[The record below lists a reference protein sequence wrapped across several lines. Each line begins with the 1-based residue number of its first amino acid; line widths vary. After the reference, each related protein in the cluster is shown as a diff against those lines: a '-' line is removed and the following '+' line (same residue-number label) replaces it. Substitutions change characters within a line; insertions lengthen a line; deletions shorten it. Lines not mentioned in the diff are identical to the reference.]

1 MCLVAL
7 ALALV
12 PVTLDAHGVTGRD
25 AAWLRSIDGPAILPL
40 AYLGAK
46 HMVTG
51 YDHLLFL
58 VGVVFFLYKPRHI
71 LLYVSLFTV
80 GHSLTLLLGA
90 MGGLHANAH
99 LVDAVI
105 GLSVVYKGFEN
116 VGGFA
121 RLSRWAPD
129 SRIAVLVFG
138 LVHGL
143 GLATKLQDLHL
154 SRNGLFV
161 NIVSFN
167 AGVEI
172 GQMIA
177 LAIVLAAL
185 MWWRRTGRFDRGA
198 FAVNAILMAAG
209 FVLIGFQLNGYFAEA
224 ARPAIVHAAAVT
236 APPAP
241 APPSGS
247 APYASDS
254 AQIEIAPYDYVEYKY
269 RLAKGAAMVYSWSAT
284 AAVIHD
290 FHGAP
295 DGGGD
300 VDEVSV
306 EKGTVARGSGTL
318 TAAFDGMHG
327 WYWENPGA
335 SPITITVTSAG
346 FYTRAVESRSNRTTQ
361 IHEVTVAK

>member
-1 MCLVAL
+1 MLL
-7 ALALV
+7 AACAPAILE
-12 PVTLDAHGVTGRD
+12 AHGVTGRD
-25 AAWLRSIDGPAILPL
+25 AAWLRSIDGPAIGPL

-71 LLYVSLFTV
+71 LLYVSLFTI
-80 GHSLTLLLGA
+80 GHSVTLLLGA
-90 MGGLHANAH
+90 MGGLHANPH

-121 RLSRWAPD
+121 RLGRWAPD
-129 SRIAVLVFG
+129 SRVAVLVFG

-143 GLATKLQDLHL
+143 GLATKLQDLQL

-167 AGVEI
+167 VGVEI
-172 GQMIA
+172 GQVIA
-177 LAIVLAAL
+177 LSIVLAAL
-185 MWWRRTGRFDRGA
+185 VWWRRTGRFDRDA
-198 FAVNAILMAAG
+198 FAVNAFLMAAG
-209 FVLIGFQLNGYFAEA
+209 FVLIGYQLDGYFEEP
-224 ARPAIVHAAAVT
+224 ARPQVVQAAA
-236 APPAP
+236 AN
-241 APPSGS
+241 GS
-247 APYASDS
+247 AAAPTERASYASDTT
-254 AQIEIAPYDYVEYKY
+254 QIELAPYDYVEYKY
-269 RLAKGAAMVYSWSAT
+269 KLAKGAAMVYSWRAS

-300 VDEVSV
+300 ADEISL
-306 EKGTVARGSGTL
+306 EKGTKAGASGTL

-327 WYWENPGA
+327 WYWENPGG
-335 SPITITVTSAG
+335 SPITITVSSAG

-361 IHEVTVAK
+361 IHEVKVTK